1 MKETDERGHFLQVFC
16 KISRFVED
24 AQKRRPGGRQL
35 SHPGRC
41 LLYHVHLGSPL
52 GELAAKQTERALQRR
67 CLLFQL
73 GNEGGELFGAFLLG
87 LDHVLRGLGQEAGV
101 LELVVELI

>member
-1 MKETDERGHFLQVFC
+1 M
-16 KISRFVED
+16 SN
-24 AQKRRPGGRQL
+24 
-35 SHPGRC
+35 PGRC
-41 LLYHVHLGSPL
+41 FGVSCVISEGS
-52 GELAAKQTERALQRR
+52 

-73 GNEGGELFGAFLLG
+73 GDEGGELFGAFLLG

>member
-24 AQKRRPGGRQL
+24 AQKRRPGRRSL
-35 SHPGRC
+35 SNPGRC
-41 LLYHVHLGSPL
+41 FGVSCMRL
-52 GELAAKQTERALQRR
+52 ERR

-73 GNEGGELFGAFLLG
+73 GDEGGQLFGAFLLG

-101 LELVVELI
+101 AQLVVELV

>member
-1 MKETDERGHFLQVFC
+1 MQVFRNFL
-16 KISRFVED
+16 RFVED
-24 AQKRRPGGRQL
+24 AQKRRPGGHDL

-52 GELAAKQTERALQRR
+52 GELAAEQTERALQRR

-73 GNEGGELFGAFLLG
+73 GDEGGQLFGAFLLG

-101 LELVVELI
+101 AQLVVELV